1 MKRYLKNGSFLFGLI
16 ILSVLLLVLLISLF
30 YIPYDTSAIEI
41 SNKLA
46 VPSSSHLLGTDQFGR
61 DILSRVMKGLQTSFS
76 IGLLVV
82 VIGLFFG
89 ILLGSFSGYYKG
101 LLDEVVMKVIDAQM
115 AFPGILVAMMLIA
128 VFGNG
133 VGNTVIAL
141 AVMSIPRFTRIT
153 RSGFIKYREA
163 EFVKAERVRGNGNLR
178 IMFFH
183 ILPLLRAELVATAS
197 LSFASAVMSESGL
210 SYLGLGVQPPTP
222 SLGTMLSEAQ
232 DYIFIAPWYIFIPAI
247 VITLMVMGFNLV
259 GDGIQEVSA

>member
-1 MKRYLKNGSFLFGLI
+1 MKRYLKNGSFLFGLV
-16 ILSVLLLVLLISLF
+16 ILSVLLLVLLTSIF

-61 DILSRVMKGLQTSFS
+61 DILSRIMKGLQTSFS

-82 VIGLFFG
+82 VIGLSFG
-89 ILLGSFSGYYKG
+89 ILLGAFSGYYKG

-133 VGNTVIAL
+133 AGNTVIAL

-153 RSGFIKYREA
+153 RSGFIKYRES

-259 GDGIQEVSA
+259 GDGIQEVSS